1 VKNFIKY
8 ILVVFIFYGC
18 TTQPVQENI
27 VSYKESK
34 FKKATF
40 SKTIEHPSSMNDDI
54 ILEDEKSAVETIAI
68 VFPSKSIG
76 KYSIEATNTAMSF
89 LINKNIQ
96 FNLEVIDI
104 NTESKQNVTNVLDEL
119 KNKNI
124 YKVVFFATNGNV
136 QFLNE
141 YENIELFKIYLPL
154 VNKTFY
160 ENTHQNIVFG
170 GIDYMKQFDKLDK
183 EVQNNLIEIYD
194 DSMIG
199 MILHEQFL
207 KKYPKV
213 KSIKISGKNPKY
225 ERILKRNK
233 SITNSTVILN
243 MPIVKSS
250 IVLSQLRAHDM
261 NATKSLSTQINYS
274 PLLFVLTQKED
285 RKDFYVTNAID
296 KLPDNIEEMN
306 LLFENDIL
314 YNWVNY
320 STILGLEYLLTDA
333 NKLFNKI
340 NIVDNQIE
348 YNLKILK
355 AQENKFVH
363 YRNVK

>member
-1 VKNFIKY
+1 
-8 ILVVFIFYGC
+8 
-18 TTQPVQENI
+18 
-27 VSYKESK
+27 
-34 FKKATF
+34 
-40 SKTIEHPSSMNDDI
+40 
-54 ILEDEKSAVETIAI
+54 
-68 VFPSKSIG
+68 
-76 KYSIEATNTAMSF
+76 
-89 LINKNIQ
+89 
-96 FNLEVIDI
+96 
-104 NTESKQNVTNVLDEL
+104 
-119 KNKNI
+119 
-124 YKVVFFATNGNV
+124 
-136 QFLNE
+136 
-141 YENIELFKIYLPL
+141 
-154 VNKTFY
+154 
-160 ENTHQNIVFG
+160 
-170 GIDYMKQFDKLDK
+170 
-183 EVQNNLIEIYD
+183 VQNNLIEIYD

-207 KKYPKV
+207 KKYPEV